1 MLAAPESR
9 LRRRKT
15 KRASG
20 EYRVEALP
28 ETPQKAGRS
37 LGGSAE
43 AAWPSLRA
51 SRELGREYIGSLKQL
66 LLTRAV
72 QDGDPGS
79 VPKA

>member
-9 LRRRKT
+9 LRRRIA
-15 KRASG
+15 KRTSG

-28 ETPQKAGRS
+28 EAPQQPGRS

-72 QDGDPGS
+72 KDGGQGS
-79 VPKA
+79 APKA